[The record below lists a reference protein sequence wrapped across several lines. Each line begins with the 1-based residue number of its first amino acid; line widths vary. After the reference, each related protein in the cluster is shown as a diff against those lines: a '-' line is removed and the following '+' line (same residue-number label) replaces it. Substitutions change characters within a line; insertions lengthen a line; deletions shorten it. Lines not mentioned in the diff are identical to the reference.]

1 MSRKIKAR
9 KRNYKVIDYTKP
21 YKPKKESL
29 IFFSWVNLYLPPEG
43 EETPK
48 FHYIAIDLILSRHQF
63 VQVLMFRGA
72 AKSTLTTKFLPLSVA
87 FSGKLPNFG
96 RVVNVAIFSA
106 TYDQA
111 VGLLSD
117 VIAAWLSSPK
127 LEHSI
132 KLALDKAGKPVANR
146 ANHICFSTLDG
157 KWVHIQAFSAD
168 GQIRGTK
175 QPDENGKSHRLEL
188 IILDDILKDSVL
200 ESEKEREKVAK
211 WYKSSLKPAVNTK
224 NYKIVAVGTPMTEDD
239 LLNGFKKG
247 KSYKTLVAPIA
258 QDFPVPRRMLISAWP
273 SLFTPK
279 EIIKTH
285 KAELELGDDS
295 AFYRERM
302 LKIVNDSMRII
313 KEGWIREYKH
323 VNYSMM
329 NIYTSIDM
337 AVSKETTADAS
348 SVITIGVDSLN
359 RKYVLEV
366 DFGILDPSELIDTLF
381 RHVRKYKPVETRAE
395 KAALQLTLNHFVNK
409 KMDREKT
416 YFLLEALTNN
426 SKDSKHKRIMGLVP
440 EFKRGLW
447 YLPEVQSEGVVE
459 LKAELLGYLKT
470 GPTTRYVDALDCLA
484 NFLDTDFI
492 YTPSDNYVEDDYDD
506 DEIQF

>member
-1 MSRKIKAR
+1 
-9 KRNYKVIDYTKP
+9 
-21 YKPKKESL
+21 
-29 IFFSWVNLYLPPEG
+29 
-43 EETPK
+43 
-48 FHYIAIDLILSRHQF
+48 
-63 VQVLMFRGA
+63 
-72 AKSTLTTKFLPLSVA
+72 
-87 FSGKLPNFG
+87 
-96 RVVNVAIFSA
+96 
-106 TYDQA
+106 
-111 VGLLSD
+111 
-117 VIAAWLSSPK
+117 
-127 LEHSI
+127 
-132 KLALDKAGKPVANR
+132 
-146 ANHICFSTLDG
+146 
-157 KWVHIQAFSAD
+157 
-168 GQIRGTK
+168 
-175 QPDENGKSHRLEL
+175 
-188 IILDDILKDSVL
+188 
-200 ESEKEREKVAK
+200 
-211 WYKSSLKPAVNTK
+211 
-224 NYKIVAVGTPMTEDD
+224 
-239 LLNGFKKG
+239 
-247 KSYKTLVAPIA
+247 
-258 QDFPVPRRMLISAWP
+258 
-273 SLFTPK
+273 
-279 EIIKTH
+279 
-285 KAELELGDDS
+285 
-295 AFYRERM
+295 
-302 LKIVNDSMRII
+302 MRII

-506 DEIQF
+506 DEVQF